1 MRTIWRAFFMDRE
14 RILAKLDEMDRY
26 LGELDCVVPENFED
40 YKRNIAAKRACE
52 RLLHIIIE
60 TVVDVCAVMVK
71 GLRLGVPGD
80 EEAFFEKLSGV
91 VIRKETAAKLR
102 KMKGFRNVLVHR
114 YAGVDDARVYDIL
127 KTSLG
132 DFDGFR
138 NEVLDFL
145 QEKKDEVRVKD

>member
-1 MRTIWRAFFMDRE
+1 MKNIWRAFFMDRE

-26 LGELDCVVPENFED
+26 LGELDSVVPENFED
-40 YKRNIAAKRACE
+40 YRANVTAKRACE

-91 VIRKETAAKLR
+91 VIRKETAEKLR
-102 KMKGFRNVLVHR
+102 EMKGFRNVLVHR
-114 YAGVDDARVYDIL
+114 YAEVDDARVYDIL

-132 DFDGFR
+132 DFDGFK

-145 QEKKDEVRVKD
+145 KKEGMK